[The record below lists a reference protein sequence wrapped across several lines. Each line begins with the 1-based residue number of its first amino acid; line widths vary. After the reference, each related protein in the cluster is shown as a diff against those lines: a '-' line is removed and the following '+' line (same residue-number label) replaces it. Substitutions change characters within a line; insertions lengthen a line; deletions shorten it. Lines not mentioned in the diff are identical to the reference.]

1 MKNKG
6 VLILGAIAIVGGYFY
21 FQKKKQEEQEAE
33 SEAEEGSEEMSEFG
47 GRRRRRKY
55 DKAKIKVQSYCR
67 RHPESPQCG
76 GIKTSERKSG
86 TSCQCANGMIG
97 HCASGDCR
105 KCCGDYGVK
114 NKVRERRAVAQRS
127 VFSI

>member
-21 FQKKKQEEQEAE
+21 FQKKKQEEQEGKV
-33 SEAEEGSEEMSEFG
+33 EEGSEEMSEFG

-55 DKAKIKVQSYCR
+55 DKAEIKMKSYCR

-76 GIKTSERKSG
+76 GIKISEKKSG
-86 TSCQCANGMIG
+86 KSCQCANGVVG

-105 KCCGDYGVK
+105 ECCGSYGVER
-114 NKVRERRAVAQRS
+114 KVRQTAEKRS
-127 VFSI
+127 AFSI